1 VLAEIRRELPAE
13 HLSYV
18 ADSAHAPYGEQPE
31 RLGCASAPRRIT
43 DFLIDQ
49 RAKAIVIHPPGEQ
62 RYGRQ
67 GTPRAALSF
76 VTTRWNRMTIPPRRA
91 LLSTPRDAP

>member
-1 VLAEIRRELPAE
+1 MEQLTAQIGVQALVVLGNHEALV
-13 HLSYV
+13 S
-18 ADSAHAPYGEQPE
+18 
-31 RLGCASAPRRIT
+31 
-43 DFLIDQ
+43 
-49 RAKAIVIHPPGEQ
+49 HPQGDG
-62 RYGRQ
+62 RYDRQ

>member
-1 VLAEIRRELPAE
+1 MKQLTAQHNAQTLVLLGDRAALAS
-13 HLSYV
+13 HQQ
-18 ADSAHAPYGEQPE
+18 GE
-31 RLGCASAPRRIT
+31 G
-43 DFLIDQ
+43 
-49 RAKAIVIHPPGEQ
+49 
-62 RYGRQ
+62 RYDRQ